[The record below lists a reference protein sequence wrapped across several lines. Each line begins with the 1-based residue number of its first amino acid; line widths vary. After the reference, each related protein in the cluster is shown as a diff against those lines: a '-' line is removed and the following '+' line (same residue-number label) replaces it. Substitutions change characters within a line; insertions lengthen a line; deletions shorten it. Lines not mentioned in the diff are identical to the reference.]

1 MADFLT
7 HIILAEAVLKRIESR
22 RIFEGVS
29 KKRSLYHLGAQGPDP
44 LFFYKCFPYSGKGP
58 LKNLGSTMHDKRTGA
73 FIKRL

>member
-58 LKNLGSTMHDKRTGA
+58 LKTWAVPCT
-73 FIKRL
+73 IKEREHSY

>member
-29 KKRSLYHLGAQGPDP
+29 KSALFIIWVHRAGS

-58 LKNLGSTMHDKRTGA
+58 LKTWAVPCT
-73 FIKRL
+73 IKEREHSY